1 MQVLGTARPCGH
13 SSIMPSSLH
22 IPRPGAFLLA
32 ARLSFWGSSQQAI
45 QQAAM
50 VSEEMRKAE
59 GWIVADL
66 L

>member
-1 MQVLGTARPCGH
+1 
-13 SSIMPSSLH
+13 MPSILH

-32 ARLSFWGSSQQAI
+32 ARLSCWGSSQQAV
-45 QQAAM
+45 QQAAR

-59 GWIVADL
+59 GWMVADL